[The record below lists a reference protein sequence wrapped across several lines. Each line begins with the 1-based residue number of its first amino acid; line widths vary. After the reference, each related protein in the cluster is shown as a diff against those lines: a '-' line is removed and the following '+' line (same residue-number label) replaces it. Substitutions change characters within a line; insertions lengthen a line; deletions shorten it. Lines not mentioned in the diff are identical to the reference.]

1 MVWYG
6 IVSGMII
13 NLKVSND
20 GLGRRPNFITIKYL
34 IKIIKYLFMS

>member
-1 MVWYG
+1 MVWYGMVWYG

-20 GLGRRPNFITIKYL
+20 GLGCRALTLSKSNI
-34 IKIIKYLFMS
+34 